1 MEVFIKTLNPKPKI
15 IALCETWLTD
25 NDPIEVYAIENYQKI
40 EIKNRQNKRGG
51 GVALYILDDYDY
63 EVIDT
68 TNVENCDFLSI
79 NFFDKKTSISVT
91 VGYRAPDSNKKSSLN
106 ILKPIW
112 NKFALASKKKLF
124 AEILTLTLL
133 WKMNLQ
139 KSIKMC

>member
-79 NFFDKKTSISVT
+79 NFFDK
-91 VGYRAPDSNKKSSLN
+91 
-106 ILKPIW
+106 
-112 NKFALASKKKLF
+112 
-124 AEILTLTLL
+124 
-133 WKMNLQ
+133 
-139 KSIKMC
+139 